1 MHYQIYRILITSS
14 YFGINAKLISISS
27 IDIYKLCLE
36 PISLHLK
43 NSYSFNCFL
52 TEKYLCCTLKT
63 KEFFFCLFFFLS
75 VLSCFPSQGLGCYT
89 QRLWAWS
96 KKQTLVPSSTSFSV
110 QFQLYT
116 LMDKK

>member
-75 VLSCFPSQGLGCYT
+75 VLSCFPSQGL
-89 QRLWAWS
+89 
-96 KKQTLVPSSTSFSV
+96 
-110 QFQLYT
+110 
-116 LMDKK
+116 